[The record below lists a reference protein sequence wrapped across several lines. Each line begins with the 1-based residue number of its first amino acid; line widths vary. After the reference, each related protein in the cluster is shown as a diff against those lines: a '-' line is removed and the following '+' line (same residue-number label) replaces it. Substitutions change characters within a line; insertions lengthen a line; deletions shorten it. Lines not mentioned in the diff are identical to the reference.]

1 MTKVLTCG
9 GGAQNDTW
17 ARIRERVIPG
27 GVKVETAR
35 NAEACVGAA
44 MLARRG
50 LREASSVAASAACA
64 EPDCREGL
72 DGPRRHREAEGER
85 RVYTT

>member
-50 LREASSVAASAACA
+50 LQKA
-64 EPDCREGL
+64 
-72 DGPRRHREAEGER
+72 
-85 RVYTT
+85 